1 MLFIRTRKGMG
12 NILKI
17 SIPISK
23 YLCDGCRNKN
33 NINFSK
39 DVGTVNT
46 IYSIPTEIAGERLT
60 VVVDVKKIN
69 WKQVGIGMY
78 QAYSE
83 MKVECPLCDNFHNM
97 QFKLKAPMLL
107 IESSKRC
114 LLCDGKLKFV
124 DDEIVI
130 DDCEGMEQLSVQGKL
145 ICEKCYQIQELK
157 FAQKI
162 ETDFENYQYIKVDG
176 GEKLNMRYE
185 HNDKT
190 LEKKRFKIALSF
202 PGEYRESVIEKIAL
216 ELADIFSEDDIL
228 YDMFHQAEFARM
240 DLDIYLQN
248 LYRNQSEL
256 IVVFLCKDYNIKP
269 WCGVEW
275 RAIRDLANH
284 KEGHDR
290 LMLVQVGDGDVDGIF
305 GTVDGHITASADN
318 VEKVVKQI
326 CCRYELLKA
335 LVSNN

>member
-1 MLFIRTRKGMG
+1 MG
-12 NILKI
+12 IIVKT

-23 YLCDGCRNKN
+23 YLCYNCRNKN
-33 NINFSK
+33 NIGFSK
-39 DVGTVNT
+39 DAGTVNI
-46 IYSIPTEIAGERLT
+46 IYSVPTEIAGEKLT
-60 VVVDVKKIN
+60 VVVDVKKIK

-83 MKVECPLCDNFHNM
+83 MKVECPLCDNFHNI

-114 LLCDGKLKFV
+114 SACDGKLKFV
-124 DDEIVI
+124 EDEIVI
-130 DDCEGMEQLSVQGKL
+130 DDCEGSEKLSVQGKL
-145 ICEKCYQIQELK
+145 ICEKCYQVQEVK
-157 FAQKI
+157 IVQKI
-162 ETDFENYQYIKVDG
+162 ETNFENYDYINVNG
-176 GEKLNMRYE
+176 GEKLNMKYV
-185 HNDKT
+185 HDDKA

-216 ELADIFSEDDIL
+216 GLANNFSEEDIL

-256 IVVFLCKDYNIKP
+256 IVVFLCKDYSTKP

-284 KEGHDR
+284 KEERDR
-290 LMLVQVGDGDVDGIF
+290 LMLVQVGNGDVEGIF
-305 GTVDGHITASADN
+305 GTVDGHITATTDN
-318 VEKVVKQI
+318 IENVVKH
-326 CCRYELLKA
+326 LLA
-335 LVSNN
+335 HYL